1 MKRHLFSV
9 SLALACGAALAQSA
23 PPVRFTDYLEAVEQH
38 SLDLAAQRESVTA
51 ARAGVSVAALAPDP
65 SLSYGLGPKEFSRE
79 VNPKPRLAQSVSLSW
94 TVETA
99 GKRARRI
106 QAAQSNVALTEANVE
121 GFKRGLYGTAAGAF
135 SEACRTREALVRQES
150 SLQALA
156 DVVRANEVRR
166 KAGDVGGLELLQSR
180 TERDQ
185 YQAAVVKARAD
196 ALAARLSLAVPLGRP
211 LDEVF
216 AGRDIDCD
224 FQALAPG
231 DDVDALIQEA
241 QRERDDVLIARA
253 TLNSA
258 QDNASLARANRYVD
272 PSVSL
277 SYGYSPHGRSSIDGD
292 DHAADGSPRSNTVS
306 LSVSVPI
313 PLSRLQRGE
322 LVQAESA
329 VTQAMLGLRQAEL
342 KAEADVR
349 VTHAQ
354 FMAARENLD
363 RYRDSVLADSQ
374 KMLEGMRLSYRQGAA
389 SLLELLNAQRS
400 ADDAYLAH
408 LQAKA
413 DLASATVQLQLSTGR
428 KPRL

>member
-1 MKRHLFSV
+1 MKRHLFAF
-9 SLALACGAALAQSA
+9 SLALTGGAALAQSGA
-23 PPVRFTDYLEAVEQH
+23 PVRFVDYLEAVEQH
-38 SLDLAAQRESVTA
+38 SLDLAAQREAITA
-51 ARAGVSVAALAPDP
+51 ARAGVSVAGLPPDP
-65 SLSYGLGPKEFSRE
+65 TLSYGMGPKEFSRE
-79 VNPKPRLAQSVSLSW
+79 VSPKARLAQSASLSW

-106 QAAQSNVALTEANVE
+106 QAAQSTVALTEANVE
-121 GFKRGLYGTAAGAF
+121 GFKNGLYGAAAGAF
-135 SEACRTREALVRQES
+135 AEACRTRDAVVRQES
-150 SLQALA
+150 SLKALS

-166 KAGDVGGLELLQSR
+166 MAGDVGGLELLQSR
-180 TERDQ
+180 TERNQ
-185 YQAAVVKARAD
+185 YQASVVKARAD
-196 ALAARLSLAVPLGRP
+196 ALAARLNLAVPLGRP

-216 AGRDIDCD
+216 AGRDLDCD
-224 FQALAPG
+224 FQAFAPG
-231 DDVDALIQEA
+231 DDVGALVQEA

-253 TLNSA
+253 ALNNA

-277 SYGYSPHGRSSIDGD
+277 SYSYSPHGRSSIDSDGKPV
-292 DHAADGSPRSNTVS
+292 DGSPRSNTVS

-400 ADDAYLAH
+400 ADDVYLAC

-413 DLASATVQLQLSTGR
+413 DLAAATVQLQLSTGR

>member
-1 MKRHLFSV
+1 MMRHLFALIL
-9 SLALACGAALAQSA
+9 SLAGGAALAQPPA
-23 PPVRFTDYLEAVEQH
+23 PVRFVDYLEAVEQH
-38 SLDLAAQRESVTA
+38 SLDLAAQREGITA
-51 ARAGVSVAALAPDP
+51 ARAGVSIAGLAPDP

-79 VNPKPRLAQSVSLSW
+79 VNPKPRLSQSLSLSW

-99 GKRARRI
+99 GKRDRRI
-106 QAAQSNVALTEANVE
+106 QAARSTVTLTEANVE
-121 GFKRGLYGTAAGAF
+121 GFKHGLYSSAAGAF
-135 SEACRTREALVRQES
+135 AEACRAREALTRQES
-150 SLQALA
+150 TLGALS

-196 ALAARLSLAVPLGRP
+196 ALAARLNLAVPLGGRFG
-211 LDEVF
+211 EVF
-216 AGRDIDCD
+216 GERDLDCD
-224 FQALAPG
+224 FQAFAPG
-231 DDVDALIQEA
+231 DDVGALVQEA

-253 TLNSA
+253 ALTNA
-258 QDNASLARANRYVD
+258 QDNVSLARANRYVD

-277 SYGYSPHGRSSIDGD
+277 SYGYSPHGRSSYDGD
-292 DHAADGSPRSNTVS
+292 GNPVDGSPRSNTVS

-313 PLSRLQRGE
+313 PLSRLQQGE
-322 LVQAESA
+322 LIQAQSA

-342 KAEADVR
+342 RAEADVR
-349 VTHAQ
+349 VTHMQ
-354 FMAARENLD
+354 FMAARENLE
-363 RYRDSVLADSQ
+363 RYRDGVLADSQ
-374 KMLEGMRLSYRQGAA
+374 KMMEGMRLSYRHGAA
-389 SLLELLNAQRS
+389 SLLELLAAQRS
-400 ADDAYLAH
+400 ADDAYLAY

>member
-1 MKRHLFSV
+1 
-9 SLALACGAALAQSA
+9 
-23 PPVRFTDYLEAVEQH
+23 
-38 SLDLAAQRESVTA
+38 
-51 ARAGVSVAALAPDP
+51 
-65 SLSYGLGPKEFSRE
+65 
-79 VNPKPRLAQSVSLSW
+79 
-94 TVETA
+94 
-99 GKRARRI
+99 
-106 QAAQSNVALTEANVE
+106 
-121 GFKRGLYGTAAGAF
+121 
-135 SEACRTREALVRQES
+135 
-150 SLQALA
+150 
-156 DVVRANEVRR
+156 
-166 KAGDVGGLELLQSR
+166 
-180 TERDQ
+180 
-185 YQAAVVKARAD
+185 
-196 ALAARLSLAVPLGRP
+196 VPLGRP

-224 FQALAPG
+224 FQAFALD
-231 DDVDALIQEA
+231 DDVSALVQEA
-241 QRERDDVLIARA
+241 QRDRDDVLIARA
-253 TLNSA
+253 ALNNA
-258 QDNASLARANRYVD
+258 QEIASLAQANRYVD

-277 SYGYSPHGRSSIDGD
+277 SYGCSPHGRNSTGADGSPV
-292 DHAADGSPRSNTVS
+292 DGSPRSSTVS

-342 KAEADVR
+342 RAEADVR

-400 ADDAYLAH
+400 ADDAYLAYV
-408 LQAKA
+408 QAKA